1 MDSFTKNLWFNEET
15 CEMFTSIIRQDELN
29 IRVLFYIAQCEKKQ
43 ELVTVKSIIANVKV
57 VRRVAVK
64 NSKNKLVSFSNTEGF
79 IHRKTAEKIV
89 DRLAYASL
97 IYFDVQRPYKFIYL
111 TQQGIQVAINIHKK
125 MEGNI

>member
-64 NSKNKLVSFSNTEGF
+64 NSKNKLASFSNTEGF

>member
-43 ELVTVKSIIANVKV
+43 ESVTVKSIIANVKV